1 LKGEEEEGIRKRRE
15 EGHRDVFDDER
26 CMHLPC
32 ILGKPI
38 SETGFTVQEKVNQSN
53 VMGLGLS
60 LLVSLNLFYFLLII
74 YLFLTPIITTINAVI
89 IFISWC
95 TFYFNLYN
103 NLIITII
110 IIIII
115 V

>member
-38 SETGFTVQEKVNQSN
+38 SETGFTVQDKVNQSN

-60 LLVSLNLFYFLLII
+60 LLVSLI
-74 YLFLTPIITTINAVI
+74 LTPIITIIALI
-89 IFISWC
+89 IFFSVNI
-95 TFYFNLYN
+95 
-103 NLIITII
+103 LI
-110 IIIII
+110 
-115 V
+115 